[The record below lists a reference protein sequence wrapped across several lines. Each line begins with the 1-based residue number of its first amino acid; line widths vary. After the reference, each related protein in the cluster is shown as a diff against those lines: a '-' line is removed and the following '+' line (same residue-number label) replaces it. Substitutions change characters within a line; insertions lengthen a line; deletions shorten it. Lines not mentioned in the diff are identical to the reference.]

1 MQKVDNI
8 DAHGNHTA
16 MSVIGRQ
23 APDFVTRSTKGEV
36 RLSDLKGRWVLLF
49 CHPADFT
56 PVCTSE
62 FVALANKQKQF
73 EELGVQLLGLSV
85 DSVFSHMGWA
95 DWIEKEFKIPIKF
108 PILEDISMGI
118 AQAYGMIDSRNES
131 TATVRACFFID
142 PQQNIQAAIHYP
154 MHIGRSIDELIRVQ
168 KALIETFQTGKTTPA
183 DWQPG
188 GEFMSSAADALGG
201 PSADWLRRVMRKS
214 D

>member
-1 MQKVDNI
+1 
-8 DAHGNHTA
+8 
-16 MSVIGRQ
+16 
-23 APDFVTRSTKGEV
+23 
-36 RLSDLKGRWVLLF
+36 
-49 CHPADFT
+49 
-56 PVCTSE
+56 
-62 FVALANKQKQF
+62 
-73 EELGVQLLGLSV
+73 
-85 DSVFSHMGWA
+85 
-95 DWIEKEFKIPIKF
+95 
-108 PILEDISMGI
+108 
-118 AQAYGMIDSRNES
+118 MIDSRNES